1 MSSAAVTSEA
11 PLLRSRAVSGLAATL
26 ACGALA
32 AVVQAA
38 VVVPFLGR
46 YGWDRDELYFLSAA
60 RRPTWGYVDFP
71 PLTAWLGWLVHA
83 LVGDSLVAL
92 RLTSLA
98 AMLVATVLVALIAR
112 ELGAGVRTQAAAA
125 LVWALSPY
133 ALGAGSLFHPTWLDA
148 LCWVALLYVML
159 LALGRERPRLWLVA
173 GAIAGVGL
181 EAKYTIAILL
191 AALLGA
197 LLATG
202 QRRLLRTR
210 WPWLGVA
217 VALALFLPNL
227 VWQAQHG
234 WPSVHFAA
242 SQNAKTAADTPPATY
257 LAEQLFLGAGIVLAV
272 IGVVVL
278 WRRERLRPLALVPP
292 LVTVFFLLERGRAYY
307 PLPADAIAVAAGVVG
322 LAAWLRAG
330 GRRRLLV
337 LAPLV
342 LLHAATLALAAPI
355 VLPVRSTSSMIA
367 SGVWKQSFYK
377 DEIGWPEL
385 ADQTARAWRS
395 LTPAQRANGAIVAS
409 NYGEASALEYY
420 GPARGLPA
428 PLSGHLSWQYWR
440 PRSLPQ
446 RFVLFVGYDPSNL
459 PRLCTSWRLLATID
473 NRVHLD
479 NEERGRIIAA
489 CALKHPLGA
498 IWNTDIATNSL

>member
-1 MSSAAVTSEA
+1 MTSAAVASDA
-11 PLLRSRAVSGLAATL
+11 PLLRSRAATGLAASL

-32 AVVQAA
+32 AIVQAA

-71 PLTAWLGWLVHA
+71 PLTAWVGWLLHA
-83 LVGDSLVAL
+83 LFGDSLVAL
-92 RLTSLA
+92 RLSSLA

-148 LCWVALLYVML
+148 LCWVALLYVVL
-159 LALGRERPRLWLVA
+159 LALGRERPRLWLAA

-191 AALLGA
+191 VALLGA
-197 LLATG
+197 LLGTG
-202 QRRLLRTR
+202 QRRVLRTR
-210 WPWLGVA
+210 WPWLGLT

-242 SQNAKTAADTPPATY
+242 SQNTKTAADTPPATY
-257 LAEQLFLGAGIVLAV
+257 LAEQLFLGAGIVLAA
-272 IGVVVL
+272 IGVAVL
-278 WRRERLRPLALVPP
+278 WRRPRLRPLALVPP
-292 LVTVFFLLERGRAYY
+292 LVTLFFLLERGRAYY
-307 PLPADAIAVAAGVVG
+307 PLPADAIAVAAGVVS
-322 LAAWLRAG
+322 LTAWLRAG
-330 GRRRLLV
+330 SRRRLLA
-337 LAPLV
+337 LAPLAA
-342 LLHAATLALAAPI
+342 LHAATLALAAPI
-355 VLPVRSTSSMIA
+355 VLPVRGTASMIA
-367 SGVWKQSFYK
+367 SGLWKQSFYK

-395 LTPAQRANGAIVAS
+395 LTAAERANGAVVAG
-409 NYGEASALEYY
+409 NYGESSALEYY
-420 GPARGLPA
+420 GPARGLP
-428 PLSGHLSWQYWR
+428 PVLSGHLSWQYWR
-440 PRSLPQ
+440 PRHLPQ

-459 PRLCTSWRLLATID
+459 ARLCTSWRPLATID
-473 NRVHLD
+473 NRYHLD
-479 NEERGRIIAA
+479 NEERGRVIAA
-489 CALKHPLGA
+489 CHLKRPLGA
-498 IWNTDIATNSL
+498 IWNTEIATNSL